1 MSTETQTDLQPR
13 PISIGVG
20 ACTIGKPVRYN
31 GEAKRQNSF
40 LQQLSEHMQLIPFC
54 PEVGIGLGV
63 PRETIRIVV
72 DKTTDEQVQRVKDSA
87 THSKDYTAELQGFA
101 KKTLEQNPDLCGYIL
116 VKGSP
121 SCGLDRVKVYTQE
134 GNIDGHDGMGGFA
147 RQLQLEN
154 PNLPLEED
162 GRLNDAGLRESFICR
177 VYVYH
182 DWQGLLKSGLTPQ
195 KLIAFYQRYKY
206 LIMAHQVS
214 AYKRL
219 GPLLADFSQQ
229 DLQTLGDKVITII
242 LNALKKPATRRGFTN
257 AMQHIR
263 GYLKHEL
270 APDEKRDIDLAI
282 EQYRSGVVPL
292 VVPMR
297 LMEYQFNRH
306 PNAYI
311 AGQVIMQPYPEAL
324 GLRNNI

>member
-1 MSTETQTDLQPR
+1 
-13 PISIGVG
+13 
-20 ACTIGKPVRYN
+20 
-31 GEAKRQNSF
+31 
-40 LQQLSEHMQLIPFC
+40 
-54 PEVGIGLGV
+54 
-63 PRETIRIVV
+63 
-72 DKTTDEQVQRVKDSA
+72 
-87 THSKDYTAELQGFA
+87 
-101 KKTLEQNPDLCGYIL
+101 
-116 VKGSP
+116 
-121 SCGLDRVKVYTQE
+121 
-134 GNIDGHDGMGGFA
+134 
-147 RQLQLEN
+147 
-154 PNLPLEED
+154 
-162 GRLNDAGLRESFICR
+162 
-177 VYVYH
+177 
-182 DWQGLLKSGLTPQ
+182 
-195 KLIAFYQRYKY
+195 
-206 LIMAHQVS
+206 MAHQVS